1 MKEPKIL
8 FIPVIIAVIAL
19 LASCGMSKGALERG
33 VASRFQRDLDTD
45 DNLSGYG
52 MEVETVTLVKSGS
65 HSYNGYVTVDLDG
78 ESHDIGI
85 TVTVDG
91 SDFIYE
97 TTPFAFGFLVEK
109 AVGDLF
115 DLESLDLESL
125 FDW

>member
-8 FIPVIIAVIAL
+8 FIPVIIAL

-33 VASRFQRDLDTD
+33 VASRFQQFLDTD

-52 MEVETVTLVKSGS
+52 MKVETVTLVKSGS
-65 HSYNGYVTVDLDG
+65 YSYNGYVTVDLDG
-78 ESHDIGI
+78 ESHDVGI

-91 SDFIYE
+91 SDFMFE

-109 AVGDLF
+109 AVGDLL